1 MYFKGISCH
10 TSWISHVVKRRQFV
24 LNVKKTCQGQQQWLS
39 GNQILDKYNTKRH
52 ILDTDVQMWRL
63 ITMSRFRGGHAAG
76 GESILLKSLELYI
89 ALFSHSVSVLLSN
102 VKATKAPSYMLQTVP
117 ILKLQCPTNCMLK
130 GLSLLI
136 DCLRRDEFDFSLS
149 LMHVHFTS
157 IFDSRKQN
165 YLLVRRTQMIVIK
178 HIS

>member
-1 MYFKGISCH
+1 MQTVCFKCGKNMS
-10 TSWISHVVKRRQFV
+10 V
-24 LNVKKTCQGQQQWLS
+24 S
-39 GNQILDKYNTKRH
+39 GNQILDKCNTKCH
-52 ILDTDVQMWRL
+52 ILDTDVQMWHL
-63 ITMSRFRGGHAAG
+63 TTMSRFTEGHAAW
-76 GESILLKSLELYI
+76 GESIFLKSLKLYI
-89 ALFSHSVSVLLSN
+89 ALFFHSVDVLLSN
-102 VKATKAPSYMLQTVP
+102 VKAAKASSYMLQTVP

-149 LMHVHFTS
+149 LMHMHFTS

-178 HIS
+178 HIG

>member
-1 MYFKGISCH
+1 MYKCG
-10 TSWISHVVKRRQFV
+10 V
-24 LNVKKTCQGQQQWLS
+24 LLRCLGLE
-39 GNQILDKYNTKRH
+39 
-52 ILDTDVQMWRL
+52 
-63 ITMSRFRGGHAAG
+63 GGHAAG

-149 LMHVHFTS
+149 LMHMHFTS